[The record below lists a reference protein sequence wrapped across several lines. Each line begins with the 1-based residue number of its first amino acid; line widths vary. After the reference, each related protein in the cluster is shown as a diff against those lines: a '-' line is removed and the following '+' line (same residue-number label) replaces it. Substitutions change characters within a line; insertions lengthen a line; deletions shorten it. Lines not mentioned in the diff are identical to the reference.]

1 MEDEGTNK
9 QLGQTDN
16 NQSQTNGP
24 LSQQQQDGDK
34 QSQDMTERRPDQ
46 TSNEEK
52 ESDKQNERM
61 ENDEADAKEKQVE
74 EIDDRTES
82 EISSDEQGC
91 VTKCYTVY
99 KLEPQTTKKPVI
111 SKSKNRTAGN
121 GNDASIVTPIEDKK
135 SGKNASEATKK
146 AGIY

>member
-9 QLGQTDN
+9 QLAQTDN

-24 LSQQQQDGDK
+24 SSHQQDGDK
-34 QSQDMTERRPDQ
+34 QQSQDMMTEKRPDQ
-46 TSNEEK
+46 TSNEDK
-52 ESDKQNERM
+52 ESGEQNERM
-61 ENDEADAKEKQVE
+61 QDDEADAKEQQVE

-99 KLEPQTTKKPVI
+99 KLEPQPTKKPVI
-111 SKSKNRTAGN
+111 SKSKNRSPGK
-121 GNDASIVTPIEDKK
+121 GDDESMVTPTEDKK
-135 SGKNASEATKK
+135 SGKNASEPT
-146 AGIY
+146 